1 MKKILLTIIALGAV
15 YMTSD
20 ARTVNGSVVCGKEKL
35 SGVIVTDGTNFTQT
49 ARNGKFT
56 FDIEDDAA
64 FVYIVTPS
72 GYVADWSSGVPAFYQ
87 KADKDEYVFE
97 LQKTE
102 QSDTYN
108 ILAVGDP
115 QPREEEHFE
124 EFAGVPLEDLASTAS
139 SLEGVTVGIAL
150 GDICYDRLH
159 LQVRWKEEI
168 PRTGIP
174 FYPAVGNH
182 DHDWNGNDPADED
195 CINPYRTNMGP
206 ENYAF
211 CLGDDYVLVVDDI
224 IYRPKGRYKEGYS
237 EYVLN
242 WVEGLM
248 EHIPET
254 ADIYVAQH
262 SPLNG
267 RHYGKMIV
275 NHDVMLDLLKGHKV
289 SFLSGHNHTNGNFEY
304 AENVREHNIA
314 AICGTWWDAYHCT
327 DGTPRGYKV
336 FTKKDGHLS
345 WYYKSIGHDRS
356 FQFEVFKPGECRRNN
371 ESVVVNVWDYDPCWR
386 IEWYEDGKYKG
397 VMPQVEEYSPLHTAE
412 IEARYKALG
421 REVSQYK
428 RTRLA
433 RHYFAQKPS
442 PDAETVRVNV
452 TDRFG
457 NVWEQTISLK

>member
-102 QSDTYN
+102 QSDIYN

-195 CINPYRTNMGP
+195 CAGNGGGKKRNCHGFGEYGYGTG
-206 ENYAF
+206 
-211 CLGDDYVLVVDDI
+211 VLCGKL
-224 IYRPKGRYKEGYS
+224 PGNGYCP
-237 EYVLN
+237 N
-242 WVEGLM
+242 GGGL
-248 EHIPET
+248 
-254 ADIYVAQH
+254 
-262 SPLNG
+262 
-267 RHYGKMIV
+267 RH
-275 NHDVMLDLLKGHKV
+275 
-289 SFLSGHNHTNGNFEY
+289 E
-304 AENVREHNIA
+304 
-314 AICGTWWDAYHCT
+314 
-327 DGTPRGYKV
+327 P
-336 FTKKDGHLS
+336 
-345 WYYKSIGHDRS
+345 
-356 FQFEVFKPGECRRNN
+356 PGQ
-371 ESVVVNVWDYDPCWR
+371 SY
-386 IEWYEDGKYKG
+386 
-397 VMPQVEEYSPLHTAE
+397 
-412 IEARYKALG
+412 
-421 REVSQYK
+421 
-428 RTRLA
+428 
-433 RHYFAQKPS
+433 
-442 PDAETVRVNV
+442 
-452 TDRFG
+452 
-457 NVWEQTISLK
+457 